1 MRSPAWRLALI
12 LALLLFLFFGDAPEV
27 SRFWSAFFDAGHTAL
42 FGVIA
47 LAVHGWLAG
56 TAGTPVPAG
65 SAVRGASVP
74 PRVSRFLAAFVITVI
89 LGAAT
94 EVLQMLQA
102 RGDPSIADL
111 LRDTAGASAFLLMAW
126 AAPRRVGQSS
136 RPARWRVMAAV
147 AGLVLLLAA
156 GWTLLLTSARYVA
169 RNRTYPT
176 LFALDGSW
184 WEGAFIDLEG
194 NRLTPGALDPPEGT
208 PERHRFARL
217 DLRPALYSGV
227 VFEEPYPDW
236 TGRDYLTITII
247 SDLDAPLPMAIR
259 VHDAAHDQRYRDRF
273 NRRLTVVPGVNR
285 VRIPIDEIRNA
296 PDRRHMDLRR
306 IRGVLLFAYDLRKPV
321 HLFVG
326 PLRLE

>member
-1 MRSPAWRLALI
+1 MKFPAGRLALI
-12 LALLLFLFFGDAPEV
+12 LALLLFLFFGDAPEF

-56 TAGTPVPAG
+56 TAGTPA
-65 SAVRGASVP
+65 RGAPAVP
-74 PRVSRFLAAFVITVI
+74 GASAPRASRFLAAFAITVI

-94 EVLQMLQA
+94 EVLQTLQA

-111 LRDTAGASAFLLMAW
+111 LRDTAGASAFLLLAW
-126 AAPRRVGQSS
+126 AAPRRLGQSF
-136 RPARWRVMAAV
+136 RPARWRAMAAV
-147 AGLVLLLAA
+147 AALVLLVAA

-169 RNRTYPT
+169 RNHAYPT

-184 WEGAFIDLEG
+184 WEASFIDLEG

-208 PERHRFARL
+208 PERRRFARL
-217 DLRPALYSGV
+217 DLRPNLYSGV

-247 SDLDAPLPMAIR
+247 SELDAPLPMAIR

-285 VRIPIDEIRNA
+285 VRIPIEEVRNA
-296 PDRRHMDLRR
+296 PDRRRMDLRR

-321 HLFVG
+321 HLFLG